1 MKNLIAI
8 TAIVALT
15 TSSTLVTAKDT
26 NKHNNLQ
33 EYRRN
38 KQQLHD
44 YKRQLRRAQIE
55 HVNSSTNTPQHMR
68 RRKLRKK
75 NNNGIVNEHDN
86 AGLEEDVEFF
96 TNLNYR
102 KLQGMSIPMTN
113 PPNPSP
119 IIPPP
124 TPGTAPPVPVITEPP
139 ILSPPTAVDTPPPV
153 PVSGVVCAAGET
165 CTTPGEICSD
175 GTTDTCCDGSELD
188 AFQCTC
194 GTNGLF
200 GNCGK
205 TNGCDDITCGGD
217 TPSPTPAQAG
227 FNCPAVSTYLYMNV
241 CICEKC
247 I

>member
-8 TAIVALT
+8 TAIVALA
-15 TSSTLVTAKDT
+15 TSSIVTAKDT
-26 NKHNNLQ
+26 TKHNNLQ

-38 KQQLHD
+38 KQQLHE
-44 YKRQLRRAQIE
+44 YKKQLRRAQVE

-68 RRKLRKK
+68 RRKLRREK
-75 NNNGIVNEHDN
+75 NNNNN
-86 AGLEEDVEFF
+86 GLEEDVEFF

-119 IIPPP
+119 IIPP

-205 TNGCDDITCGGD
+205 TNACDAISCGGD

-227 FNCPAVSTYLYMNV
+227 FNCPAVSYMNMCFMRSASV
-241 CICEKC
+241 
-247 I
+247 